1 MSRTVTQLVALGVLP
16 LGLAMVVYLTAREL
30 LLWPL
35 FGARLWGVA
44 VALLLIAIG
53 NELCKR
59 FLAAGDRKRQPHE
72 VGRFLP
78 AYFAPCGGGPRRGGG
93 LHAHRLVLGGGGHS
107 LQPVALL
114 RERRSLAGI
123 LGYGIFLWIFFPET
137 DSYRAGRVMLRESG
151 LARAANN
158 HEERD
163 ERHLFFAGHWLPF
176 EAATSH
182 FLVMG
187 ATNTGKTLI
196 QRMLMQSALKS
207 IGAGLDQRAIVF
219 NAKQD
224 VLSILAGMNLSC
236 PVVTLDP
243 FDARGY
249 AWDMAADITTR
260 TDAETLAANL
270 VPIDEHATQKFF
282 DEAVRSLYEEVIV
295 TFIET
300 APGDWTLGDVIFTL
314 RDRERLYRVLKQT
327 EEGRELLKLCF
338 ANEETAQNIMATVN
352 VRTKPYRS
360 IAGCWQWAKDE
371 GRTVSLTKWLGE
383 ESVLVLG
390 NSHKA
395 RPAIRA
401 INQVLFTRLAQLI
414 LDQDESK
421 TRRNWIFLDEVRQ
434 AGRLAALTDL
444 MVEGRSKGA
453 CVVLGFQDIEGMKHV
468 HTTHLANELV
478 GQAHNVCVTK
488 LINPETA
495 ELVSK
500 MIGEYEAIEKDESVT
515 ESQGGGRSRTVSAK
529 RSEAPG
535 RDAVRD
541 HEHADAKPQDR
552 PDVLRTH
559 AARSVPGDDPGQGGG
574 LDLDGCQHRPRTGRD
589 GRPGAG
595 TGRAAGSFGRGARRT
610 TGG

>member
-1 MSRTVTQLVALGVLP
+1 MGRTVTQLVALGVLP

-44 VALLLIAIG
+44 VALCSSRSAMSFASG
-53 NELCKR
+53 SSR
-59 FLAAGDRKRQPHE
+59 QATGSQPHE
-72 VGRFLP
+72 VGRFLARLTSLHGVAGLAAAA
-78 AYFAPCGGGPRRGGG
+78 AYLLTAWFWAG
-93 LHAHRLVLGGGGHS
+93 AGHS
-107 LQPVALL
+107 YNQWPCYASAV
-114 RERRSLAGI
+114 LAGI

-137 DSYRAGRVMLRESG
+137 DSYRAGRVMLREG
-151 LARAANN
+151 ELARAANN
-158 HEERD
+158 DEERD
-163 ERHLFFAGHWLPF
+163 DASLFFAGHWLPF

-196 QRMLMQSALKS
+196 QRMLMQSALKN

-224 VLSILAGMNLSC
+224 VLSILAGMNLNC

-300 APGDWTLGDVIFTL
+300 APGDWTLGDVIFAM
-314 RDRERLYRVLKQT
+314 RDRERLTRVLKQT

-383 ESVLVLG
+383 ESVSGARQQPQGKTRHPGDQSGAL
-390 NSHKA
+390 HAA
-395 RPAIRA
+395 RPAHPRPGRIEDP
-401 INQVLFTRLAQLI
+401 AQLGFPGRG
-414 LDQDESK
+414 E
-421 TRRNWIFLDEVRQ
+421 
-434 AGRLAALTDL
+434 AGRAACGAHRPH
-444 MVEGRSKGA
+444 GRGRFKGA

-515 ESQGGGRSRTVSAK
+515 ESQGGGRSRTVSA
-529 RSEAPG
+529 RRVSA
-535 RDAVRD
+535 
-541 HEHADAKPQDR
+541 
-552 PDVLRTH
+552 
-559 AARSVPGDDPGQGGG
+559 
-574 LDLDGCQHRPRTGRD
+574 RPRC
-589 GRPGAG
+589 RP
-595 TGRAAGSFGRGARRT
+595 RS
-610 TGG
+610 